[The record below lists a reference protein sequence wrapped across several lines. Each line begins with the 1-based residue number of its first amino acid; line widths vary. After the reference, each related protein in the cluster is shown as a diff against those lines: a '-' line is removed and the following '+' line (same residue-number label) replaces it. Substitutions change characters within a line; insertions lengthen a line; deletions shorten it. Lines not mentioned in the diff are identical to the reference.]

1 MRVFSKNISKN
12 LQLSPIL
19 KKNASI
25 KGAVVKN
32 ASIFYAS
39 KLQIQCEYFVRDK
52 NFGKASIL
60 QVFLRAFETWRGLLL
75 QAFQNFGDKKASK
88 GGLLQIEK
96 SEEKKKPMGQTK
108 FTPMLTI
115 LQRAE

>member
-39 KLQIQCEYFVRDK
+39 KLQI
-52 NFGKASIL
+52 
-60 QVFLRAFETWRGLLL
+60 
-75 QAFQNFGDKKASK
+75 
-88 GGLLQIEK
+88 
-96 SEEKKKPMGQTK
+96 
-108 FTPMLTI
+108 
-115 LQRAE
+115 